1 VKAET
6 ISAQFGCPAQYD
18 PAPFSAD
25 RRRLGPA
32 GPSSDRTPC
41 PPTNEALQGF
51 QLGPLRIFEG
61 GFGGEDLLQGQP
73 FELADLILIERADP
87 QVADALA
94 FGRFA
99 RPPKLRPAICNAL
112 LGSV

>member
-1 VKAET
+1 V
-6 ISAQFGCPAQYD
+6 
-18 PAPFSAD
+18 
-25 RRRLGPA
+25 
-32 GPSSDRTPC
+32 

-99 RPPKLRPAICNAL
+99 RPPQIEASNLQRTPRECLIKYLSSAAVEDKLVSSR
-112 LGSV
+112 